1 MKSGLLL
8 VLFLLL
14 PSWAGA
20 DIYKAVD
27 ADGHVT
33 YSSSPIR
40 GGKRVIETP
49 QTVNTE
55 SRTRAAPTPEDFPR
69 VTSEAQKGRDGT
81 RRAILE
87 DELKTEQAL
96 LGTAKESLR
105 EGQARVRAGKDT
117 TGMEALNK
125 QVELHQRNVDALN
138 VELSRLK

>member
-1 MKSGLLL
+1 MKFGLLL
-8 VLFLLL
+8 LLLL

-40 GGKRVIETP
+40 GGKRVIESTATP
-49 QTVNTE
+49 E
-55 SRTRAAPTPEDFPR
+55 PRSRSASTPEDFPR
-69 VTSEAQKGRDGT
+69 VNSETQKGRDQT
-81 RRAILE
+81 RRSILQ
-87 DELKTEQAL
+87 DELKTEEVL

-105 EGQARVRAGKDT
+105 AGQSDAGISKNGDKLK
-117 TGMEALNK
+117 ALAK

-138 VELSRLK
+138 IELSRLK